1 MREISDRKRADG
13 LKIGLVPTMGALHE
27 GHLSLIGRAADIC
40 DYCVVSIFVNPTQFG
55 PSEDFTRYPRDIEG
69 DARLVEKAGAQ
80 LIFAPDSSGMYPG
93 GYATFVTVE
102 RLTEPL
108 CGRSRPTHFR
118 GVTTVVA
125 KLFAIVNPHIAVFG
139 QKDAQQLAVIK
150 RMVRDLD
157 MRVEIVSCPI
167 VREPDGLAM
176 SSRNRYLSE
185 AEREQAPVLYRSLSA
200 AQELVD
206 AGVTDAREI
215 ERKIR
220 GMLAG
225 SPLLSVEYVEI
236 VDPDEMTAVEDVR
249 GGVLIALA
257 ARLGKTRLIDNIVL
271 AEKKG

>member
-13 LKIGLVPTMGALHE
+13 SKIGLVPTMGALHE
-27 GHLSLIGRAADIC
+27 GHLSLIKQAVDRC
-40 DYCVVSIFVNPTQFG
+40 DFCVVSIFVNPAQFG
-55 PSEDFTRYPRDIEG
+55 PREDFTRYPRDLDG
-69 DARLVEKAGAQ
+69 DARLVETAGAQ
-80 LIFAPDSSGMYPG
+80 LIFAPGSSGMYPV

-118 GVTTVVA
+118 GVATVVA

-150 RMVRDLD
+150 RMVRDLNVP
-157 MRVEIVSCPI
+157 VEIVSCPT

-185 AEREQAPVLYRSLSA
+185 EERRQAPVLYRSLRA
-200 AQELVD
+200 AQELVN
-206 AGVTDAREI
+206 AGVTDTREI
-215 ERKIR
+215 ERKVR
-220 GMLAG
+220 GMLAR
-225 SPLLSVEYVEI
+225 SLLLSVEYVEI

-249 GGVLIALA
+249 GCALLALA

-271 AEKKG
+271 AERKG

>member
-13 LKIGLVPTMGALHE
+13 SKIGLVPTMGALHE
-27 GHLSLIGRAADIC
+27 GHLSLIKQAVDRC
-40 DYCVVSIFVNPTQFG
+40 DFCVVSIFVNPAQFG
-55 PSEDFTRYPRDIEG
+55 PREDFTRYPRDLDG
-69 DARLVEKAGAQ
+69 DARLVETAGAQ
-80 LIFAPDSSGMYPG
+80 LIFAPGSSGMYPV

-118 GVTTVVA
+118 GVATVVS

-150 RMVRDLD
+150 RMVRDLNVP
-157 MRVEIVSCPI
+157 VEIVSCST

-185 AEREQAPVLYRSLSA
+185 EERRQAPVLYRSLRT

-206 AGVTDAREI
+206 AGVTDALEI
-215 ERKIR
+215 ERKVR
-220 GMLAG
+220 GVLAG

-249 GGVLIALA
+249 GGALLALA

-271 AEKKG
+271 AERKG

>member
-13 LKIGLVPTMGALHE
+13 FKIGLVPTMGALHE
-27 GHLSLIGRAADIC
+27 GHLSLIGRAVDRC
-40 DYCVVSIFVNPTQFG
+40 DFCVVSIFVNPTQFG
-55 PSEDFTRYPRDIEG
+55 PSEDFTRYPRDLDG
-69 DARLVEKAGAQ
+69 DARLIEAAGAQ
-80 LIFAPDSSGMYPG
+80 LIFAPGSSDMYPG

-108 CGRSRPTHFR
+108 CGRSRPIHFR
-118 GVTTVVA
+118 GVATVVA

-139 QKDAQQLAVIK
+139 QKDAQQLAVLK

-167 VREPDGLAM
+167 VRESDGLAM

-185 AEREQAPVLYRSLSA
+185 EERVQAPVLYRSLRA
-200 AQELVD
+200 AQELVND
-206 AGVTDAREI
+206 GVTNSREI
-215 ERKIR
+215 ERKVR

-236 VDPDEMTAVEDVR
+236 VDPDEMTTVEDVR
-249 GGVLIALA
+249 GGALLALA

-271 AEKKG
+271 AEMKG